1 MEHSAVVPQSV
12 ASSKDDAELMAAW
25 HRAKARNAAVAIPD
39 LQKADF
45 SIPAPAFVKVQPHTA
60 FDPWTLELA
69 RAKSFNDEALPPDET
84 GWDCPICKN
93 RGRIYE
99 VEREPDGS
107 PHRVFRVCKCE
118 ETRRTIRRMQES
130 GLKNIISD
138 SLLQNFETPE
148 PWQQT
153 IKAAAIKYAKA
164 PEGWFFLGGQSGCGK
179 THLCTGISREE
190 LLRGRR
196 VVYMMWR
203 DHAPRLK
210 AAVNEPD
217 YASLVDPYKKAEVLY
232 IDDLFKTGQTA
243 GKALPS
249 AGDINLAY
257 EIINYRYVSKL
268 PTIISSEF
276 LLQELVDIDEALAG
290 RIAQMAGT
298 NAFSINLDRGKN
310 YRLKGMVEL

>member
-1 MEHSAVVPQSV
+1 MEHSAADLQSV
-12 ASSKDDAELMAAW
+12 DSSNDDAELMEAW
-25 HRAKARNAAVAIPD
+25 NRARARNAAVCIPE
-39 LQKADF
+39 LQKTAF
-45 SIPAPAFVKVQPHTA
+45 SIPMPAFVKVQPPTS
-60 FDPWTLELA
+60 FDPWALEKA
-69 RAKSFNDEALPPDET
+69 RAESFNAEALPPDET

-99 VEREPDGS
+99 VQPLPDGS
-107 PHRVFRVCKCE
+107 PHHVIRTCKCM
-118 ETRRTIRRMQES
+118 ETRATIRRMQES
-130 GLKNIISD
+130 GLEKIISD
-138 SLLQNFETPE
+138 NLFPKFDAAE

-153 IKAAAIKYAKA
+153 LKTAAMEYAKA
-164 PEGWFFLGGQSGCGK
+164 PEGWFFIGGQSGCGK

-190 LLRGRR
+190 LLRGKR

-210 AAVNEPD
+210 AAVNEAD

-290 RIAQMAGT
+290 RIAQMAGP

-310 YRLKGMVEL
+310 YRLRGMVEL